1 MKTNLILNLDIG
13 LVDQQSM
20 SAEIY
25 VDDLLISHRQ
35 IFDQPST
42 SIDLEIK
49 LPCKIMIQL
58 SGRNN
63 NDTKIDQQGNI
74 LQDKY
79 IHLKNIEIFDTT
91 IDSYK
96 IPEKILKYKPD
107 HLIQLKNRFFWNRNG
122 KVILSIDQA
131 DPLVWLLKNP
141 ELW

>member
-20 SAEIY
+20 TAEIY
-25 VDDLLISHRQ
+25 VDGLPVDHQ
-35 IFDQPST
+35 PIFDQTST
-42 SIDLEIK
+42 SIDLEIE

-58 SGRNN
+58 SGRTD

-96 IPEKILKYKPD
+96 IPEKFLEYRPD
-107 HLIQLKNRFFWNRNG
+107 HSIKLKNRFFWNRNG

>member
-1 MKTNLILNLDIG
+1 MFI
-13 LVDQQSM
+13 
-20 SAEIY
+20 
-25 VDDLLISHRQ
+25 
-35 IFDQPST
+35 
-42 SIDLEIK
+42 
-49 LPCKIMIQL
+49 
-58 SGRNN
+58 
-63 NDTKIDQQGNI
+63 
-74 LQDKY
+74 
-79 IHLKNIEIFDTT
+79 KNIEIFDTT